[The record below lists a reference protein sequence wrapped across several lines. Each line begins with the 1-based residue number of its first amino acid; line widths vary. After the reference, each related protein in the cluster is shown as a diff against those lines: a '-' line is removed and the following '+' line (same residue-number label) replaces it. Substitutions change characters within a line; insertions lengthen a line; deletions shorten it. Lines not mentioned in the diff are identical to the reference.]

1 MVGVKVQ
8 EEKSRYVELRLRV
21 HGEKHMSFP
30 ISSNEIEDFLSESN
44 IARIATVKPDGSP
57 HVTPVWCLWENNQ
70 LLILIMKGS
79 VKESNI
85 KQKKKVAV
93 TVDSNTAPNKVVI
106 IEATAKIEELR
117 EEIERRICQR
127 YLKKENLDE
136 YLELSHGYYPQIL
149 IRIHPEKKHHMGLL
163 KDRYSQ
169 QASARL
175 VVGWV
180 KI

>member
-1 MVGVKVQ
+1 
-8 EEKSRYVELRLRV
+8 
-21 HGEKHMSFP
+21 MSFP
-30 ISSNEIEDFLSESN
+30 MSPHEIEDFLSESN

-57 HVTPVWCLWENNQ
+57 HVTPVWYLWENNQ

-149 IRIHPEKKHHMGLL
+149 IRIQPEKIITWDYSKIPILNRLL
-163 KDRYSQ
+163 R
-169 QASARL
+169 
-175 VVGWV
+175 V
-180 KI
+180 

>member
-1 MVGVKVQ
+1 
-8 EEKSRYVELRLRV
+8 
-21 HGEKHMSFP
+21 MSFP
-30 ISSNEIEDFLSESN
+30 MSPHEIEDFLSESN

-57 HVTPVWCLWENNQ
+57 HVTPVWYLWENNQ

-93 TVDSNTAPNKVVI
+93 TVDSNTAPNKGVI
-106 IEATAKIEELR
+106 IEGTAKIEELT

-149 IRIHPEKKHHMGLL
+149 IRIQPEKIITWDYSKIPILNRLL
-163 KDRYSQ
+163 R
-169 QASARL
+169 
-175 VVGWV
+175 V
-180 KI
+180 